1 MDINQKFGFKLRV
14 LRAKKKLTQEKLADL
29 AGIDYKY
36 VQMLEGKD
44 PPSPTLNTV
53 EKLAKAFKMRIPKLI
68 DFKT

>member
-1 MDINQKFGFKLRV
+1 MDINQRFGLKLRA

-44 PPSPTLNTV
+44 PPTPTLNTI
-53 EKLAKAFKMRIPKLI
+53 EKLAKGFKIRISRLA
-68 DFKT
+68 DL

>member
-1 MDINQKFGFKLRV
+1 MDINQKFGLKLRA

-53 EKLAKAFKMRIPKLI
+53 EKLAKAFKMRIAKLI
-68 DFKT
+68 DF